1 MIALIRERSNNIAT
15 NFRGAKRVSFNLE
28 LLKLKRDGKLDAD
41 VNKVL
46 KSAVWKPAKKQ
57 LLIESKKKCAYC
69 ETPTTVIA
77 YGDVEHF
84 RPKSTYWW
92 LAYCYENYLAS
103 CTVCNQRY
111 KSDNFAIVNP
121 AMKGP
126 NILATDTDAQLLA
139 LAPSITPDP
148 LNDAQGMPMASFIKA
163 MDSEFALLIDPY
175 VEDPALY
182 LAYKPI
188 IANKEVL
195 VVPTK
200 PAYKNIIKACEEFFG
215 INRQELMD
223 LRFQHYC
230 LYMTY
235 KHMLTLQNLP
245 VQFRNM
251 ITHRLNELQKDGSQY
266 AGMVRYLET
275 LSLTSLPW
283 DFDLEIEL

>member
-1 MIALIRERSNNIAT
+1 MIALKRERSNNIAT
-15 NFRGAKRVSFNLE
+15 NFRGVKRVTYNLE
-28 LLKLKRDGKLDAD
+28 LLKLKRDGKLDAN
-41 VNKVL
+41 VNKVI

-57 LLIESKKKCAYC
+57 LLKESKNKCAYC

-103 CTVCNQRY
+103 CTVCNQMY
-111 KSDNFAIVNP
+111 KSDNFAIVNS

-126 NILATDTDAQLLA
+126 NVLATDTDAQLLA
-139 LAPSITPDP
+139 LAPSITPDS
-148 LNDAQGMPMASFIKA
+148 LNDAEGMPMADFIDA
-163 MDSEFALLIDPY
+163 MEREFALLIDPY
-175 VEDPALY
+175 IEDPAQY

-188 IANKEVL
+188 LANKEVL
-195 VVPTK
+195 VVPTDT
-200 PAYKNIIKACEEFFG
+200 AYKNIIDACEDFFG

-230 LYMTY
+230 TYMTY
-235 KHMLTLQNLP
+235 KHTLTLQNLP
-245 VQFRNM
+245 VQFKNM
-251 ITHRLNELQKDGSQY
+251 IIHRLNELQKDGSQY

-275 LSLTSLPW
+275 QALQSLPW
-283 DFDLEIEL
+283 DFDLEIEF